1 MKIKINREG
10 LLWIERKG
18 VMKEQICPYCSSAMV
33 RAKCGDWCPLFEEPF
48 LDKGNKCMV
57 LTICQNHFI
66 TPPADFVD
74 ERELCT

>member
-1 MKIKINREG
+1 MKIKIDEKG
-10 LLWIERKG
+10 HLWIERKG
-18 VMKEQICPYCSSAMV
+18 KMKDQFCPYDSDMSH
-33 RAKCGDWCPLFEEPF
+33 CGDWCPLFEEPF